1 MMCVLMKTFE
11 LLGKIWSAPNQV
23 PRAVK
28 SIWKRGKIEWIK
40 TVQIESR
47 TFDLHG
53 LAFFPIFAAVTL
65 D

>member
-1 MMCVLMKTFE
+1 MMCVLMKTCE

-23 PRAVK
+23 PGAEK
-28 SIWKRGKIEWIK
+28 LIWKRGKIDRIK
-40 TVQIESR
+40 IVQIESH
-47 TFDLHG
+47 TFDLHD